1 MTWIKLRTGK
11 KTSIIKLTWILPTV
25 FLVLLLEACRLTG
38 ISVPMPFLIL
48 IGCVILA
55 GLNGGERVG
64 FAAGVVIAL
73 FVIRAYFV
81 QYGPPVLT
89 GSLPQ
94 VSAGSAFY
102 ILFGTMLGR
111 MKDQQ
116 DTSTQSLRELE
127 CLRAELLNEAAEKGD
142 QAAKVAESKAR
153 LDAAIRI
160 ADIGY
165 FSFDIGSGDCTFC
178 SEQHASHLGL
188 TPDEFRAGTAGSEI
202 ELFYIH
208 ADDRDR
214 VRASLL
220 QIYAGENQTVE
231 YRAVHPNGEIRYIR
245 EFEEPVFDEYGKVV
259 ANVGTSIDLT
269 ELREAEAGARQL
281 QRIEAIGTLTGGVA
295 HDFNN
300 ILAIIL
306 GNLELS
312 QETDSPEDMRDLI
325 QISIEATKRG
335 ADLTKNLLSFARR
348 AQLKPTRL
356 NLNQTIQST
365 VTWAT
370 RVLPATINIENSFQ
384 AELWDVE
391 LDATSAENALINILL
406 NACDAMPDGG
416 KVTIETA
423 NLRISDEHISER
435 NEYIEPGRY
444 VVLAISDTGQ
454 GIPADKLER
463 VFEPFFT
470 DKPVGQGSGLGLSMV
485 QGFIKQSGGAIRIYS
500 EVGVGTTFK
509 LYFKAATQLAEESR
523 SQNYERLQA
532 PREHTSILLAE
543 DDTEVLRLLNRMLSD
558 AGYSV
563 TTANSGDEALE
574 VFKSSGQFDLLLT
587 DIVMPGT
594 LQGPALAKAILP
606 IDPDIR
612 CIFLS
617 GYMSEA
623 ALHNKELRPS
633 DIRLMKPVNRL
644 DLLRAVSKALVI
656 GGDNE

>member
-1 MTWIKLRTGK
+1 MTWIGLRASK
-11 KTSIIKLTWILPTV
+11 ETSIIKLTWILPTV
-25 FLVLLLEACRLTG
+25 FFVLLLEACRLTG
-38 ISVPMPFLIL
+38 VSVPMPFFIL

-55 GLNGGERVG
+55 GLKGGERVG

-89 GSLPQ
+89 GSVPQ

-116 DTSTQSLRELE
+116 DSSIQSLRELE
-127 CLRAELLNEAAEKGD
+127 CLRAELLSEAEAKDD

-165 FSFDIGSGDCTFC
+165 FSFDIGSGECTYC

-188 TPDEFRAGTAGSEI
+188 TPDEFRAGTAGPEI

-214 VRASLL
+214 VLASLL
-220 QIYAGENQTVE
+220 KIYDGENQTVE
-231 YRAVHPNGEIRYIR
+231 YRAVLPNGEIRYIR

-269 ELREAEAGARQL
+269 ELREAEAGARQS

-312 QETDSPEDMRDLI
+312 QETDSPEDLKDLI
-325 QISIEATKRG
+325 QTSIEATKRG

-348 AQLKPTRL
+348 AHLQPTRL
-356 NLNQTIQST
+356 NLNQTIQGT
-365 VTWAT
+365 MTWAI
-370 RVLPATINIENSFQ
+370 RVLPATINIENSFM
-384 AELWDVE
+384 ARLWDVE

-406 NACDAMPDGG
+406 NARDAMPDGG
-416 KVTIETA
+416 KITIETA
-423 NLRISDEHISER
+423 NMMIGDEYISER
-435 NEYIEPGRY
+435 NLDIEPGRY
-444 VVLAISDTGQ
+444 VVLEISDTGQ
-454 GIPADKLER
+454 GIPVDKLEK

-470 DKPVGQGSGLGLSMV
+470 DKSVGQGSGLGLSMV
-485 QGFIKQSGGAIRIYS
+485 QGFIKQSRGAIRIYS
-500 EVGVGTTFK
+500 KVGVGTTFK
-509 LYFKAATQLAEESR
+509 LYFKAATQLAKEPR
-523 SQNYERLQA
+523 SQNYERLHV
-532 PREHTSILLAE
+532 PLEHTSILLAE
-543 DDTEVLRLLNRMLSD
+543 DEPEVLRFLNRMLSD
-558 AGYSV
+558 AGYWV
-563 TTANSGDEALE
+563 KTANSGDEALE
-574 VFKSSGQFDLLLT
+574 VFRSSGRFDLLLT

-594 LQGPALAKAILP
+594 LQGPALAKAIRS
-606 IDPDIR
+606 IDPNIR

-617 GYMSEA
+617 GYTSEA
-623 ALHNKELRPS
+623 TLHGNDLSPS

>member
-1 MTWIKLRTGK
+1 
-11 KTSIIKLTWILPTV
+11 
-25 FLVLLLEACRLTG
+25 
-38 ISVPMPFLIL
+38 MPFFIL

-55 GLNGGERVG
+55 GLNGGMRVG

-73 FVIRAYFV
+73 FVIQAYFV

-94 VSAGSAFY
+94 ATAGAVFY

-116 DTSTQSLRELE
+116 DSSAQSLRELE

-142 QAAKVAESKAR
+142 QEAKVAESKSR

-178 SEQHASHLGL
+178 SEQHAAHLGL
-188 TPDEFRAGTAGSEI
+188 TPDEFRAGTAGPEI
-202 ELFYIH
+202 QLPYIH

-214 VRASLL
+214 VLHALA

-245 EFEEPVFDEYGKVV
+245 EFEEPVFDECGKVV

-269 ELREAEAGARQL
+269 ELREAEAGARQS
-281 QRIEAIGTLTGGVA
+281 QRIDAIGTLTGGVA

-312 QETDSPEDMRDLI
+312 QEIDSPDEIRDLI
-325 QISIEATKRG
+325 GTSIEATKRG
-335 ADLTKNLLSFARR
+335 ADLTRNLLSFARR
-348 AQLKPTRL
+348 AHLEPARL
-356 NLNQTIQST
+356 NLNQTIQDT
-365 VTWAT
+365 MTWAA
-370 RVLPATINIENSFQ
+370 RVLPATINIENSFM

-406 NACDAMPDGG
+406 NARDAMPDGG

-423 NLRISDEHISER
+423 NMRIDDEYVSEW
-435 NEYIEPGRY
+435 NEDIEPGRY
-444 VVLAISDTGQ
+444 VVLAINDTGK
-454 GIPADKLER
+454 GIPTDKLEK

-470 DKPVGQGSGLGLSMV
+470 DKPVGLGSGLGLSMV
-485 QGFIKQSGGAIRIYS
+485 QGFIRQSGGAIRIYS
-500 EVGVGTTFK
+500 EVGVGTTLK
-509 LYFKAATQLAEESR
+509 LYFKAATQLANEPQI
-523 SQNYERLQA
+523 QNRERPQA
-532 PREHTSILLAE
+532 PREHISILLAE
-543 DDTEVLRLLNRMLSD
+543 DEPEVLRLLNRMLSE

-594 LQGPALAKAILP
+594 LQGPALAKAIRS
-606 IDPDIR
+606 IDPDSR

-617 GYMSEA
+617 GYTSEA
-623 ALHNKELRPS
+623 ALNGNGLKPS

-644 DLLRAVSKALVI
+644 DLLSAVSKALDI